1 MSYSVVK
8 DWNLFRPGTRQR
20 CLVLPRLFN
29 MILKVLARAIR
40 KEKRNERHQI
50 VLGEEKLSLLSDGMI
65 LYVENPKESKN
76 TH

>member
-1 MSYSVVK
+1 
-8 DWNLFRPGTRQR
+8 
-20 CLVLPRLFN
+20 